1 MFGRI
6 IRWLMGIVGVAL
18 GLKAADLVIPLL
30 SHVGHFAFSDLAKL
44 ITVVATGIIFG
55 FIFYFIAPFAWRRL
69 RVTIGWIEVQL
80 QNFSSAEI
88 FVSTFGLIIGLLIAA
103 LLTLP
108 FASLPYI
115 GPFLP
120 VFAALLFGYLGARVG
135 RMRRDDL
142 QYLFDGI
149 QKVKTA
155 SPKSITKSANKQTPK
170 ILDTSVIIDGRIADI
185 CEAGFIEGTMIVPR
199 FVLEELQ
206 KIADSSDMLKR
217 NRGRRGLDVMNHIQ
231 RDLSFPVK
239 IVDQDFN
246 DITEVDSKLVR
257 LAKQMGGKVLT
268 NDYNLNKVAE
278 LQGVDVLNINE
289 LANAVKPVV
298 IPGEEMSVSIVKDG
312 KEAGQ
317 GIAYL
322 DDGTMIVVE
331 GGKRHM
337 GEQMDVLVTSVLQT
351 AAGRMIFA
359 KINTDR
365 FTHNG

>member
-1 MFGRI
+1 MFGKI
-6 IRWLMGIVGVAL
+6 IRWLMCIVGAAL
-18 GLKAADLVIPLL
+18 GFEVAAYCIPFL
-30 SHVGHFAFSDLAKL
+30 SNVAHFKVSDPAKL
-44 ITVVATGIIFG
+44 VVVIVTGILVG
-55 FIFYFIAPFAWRRL
+55 FIFYIITPLVWVRL
-69 RVTIGWIEVQL
+69 RVTIGWIETQL
-80 QNFSSAEI
+80 QNQSAVEI

-103 LLTLP
+103 LLTFP
-108 FASLPYI
+108 FASIPYI

-135 RMRRDDL
+135 RMKREDL

-149 QKVKTA
+149 QKVKN
-155 SPKSITKSANKQTPK
+155 SSSKSAMKNVSKQMPK

-185 CEAGFIEGTMIVPR
+185 CECGFIEGTLIVPR

-231 RDLSFPVK
+231 RDLLFPVK
-239 IVDQDFN
+239 IVDQDFK

-257 LAKQMGGKVLT
+257 LAKLLGGKVLT

-278 LQGVDVLNINE
+278 LEGVAVLNINE
-289 LANAVKPVV
+289 LANAVKPIV

-317 GIAYL
+317 GVAYL
-322 DDGTMIVVE
+322 DDGTMIVIE
-331 GGKRHM
+331 GGKFHL
-337 GEQMDVLVTSVLQT
+337 GEQMDVQVTSVLQT

-365 FTHNG
+365 LGHNG